1 MNYSCEPRDLRNYCY
16 YFFFTHA
23 GFPTVR
29 RGDRIRCTVMFE
41 QKKSIRGG
49 QNEVPVCFTLNGRKI
64 IIQDSEEDERIVYP
78 QFLYPCISM
87 TDGYSVLAKV
97 SFYVPDPFLSCS
109 FFMYAL
115 LTTYAQNVQKIK

>member
-1 MNYSCEPRDLRNYCY
+1 MLL
-16 YFFFTHA
+16 FFFTHA

-109 FFMYAL
+109 FFYVCFINHKRTKCAED
-115 LTTYAQNVQKIK
+115 KINK